1 MRLWLLNLVFFSLLK
16 FSSNSNL
23 CRDAVVF
30 IAHTSRRHFA
40 SREQKGLFY
49 LRLRFSIELFIIFLI
64 PRFVSLD
71 FSILRRAWKIFTFRG
86 GTHSRL
92 LCLPYCCGPVRAL
105 KSGWV
110 EEGTGAHLAPAAT
123 VNFNLRLAHDKN
135 DKRNYEDEAD
145 HYGQS
150 VYHGRLFVPP
160 GGSLR
165 WDTRFSCS
173 FRAACAAEPL
183 TT

>member
-1 MRLWLLNLVFFSLLK
+1 MAARIH
-16 FSSNSNL
+16 
-23 CRDAVVF
+23 AY
-30 IAHTSRRHFA
+30 FA
-40 SREQKGLFY
+40 Y
-49 LRLRFSIELFIIFLI
+49 
-64 PRFVSLD
+64 
-71 FSILRRAWKIFTFRG
+71 
-86 GTHSRL
+86 
-92 LCLPYCCGPVRAL
+92 PYCCGPVSAE
-105 KSGWV
+105 KQMSG
-110 EEGTGAHLAPAAT
+110 GRTHLAPAAT

-160 GGSLR
+160 GGSLL

-173 FRAACAAEPL
+173 FRTACAAEPL